1 MKRWLLTVALA
12 VSVAAIQSHA
22 QLPEGSISGHI
33 QGVNGHALAS
43 IPVTLLG
50 VRYSSG
56 RQFLYAA
63 GSSDTNE
70 LGEYHILRV
79 QPGEYYV
86 RINNTREDNPS
97 AHSAY
102 VSRTYYPGASDMQ
115 QAKLVALKQGQMATG
130 IDFHAVPIPKGV
142 TISGIVVN
150 FQTGGN
156 PQTGGLIRRS
166 VGIYLIPIREGLAE
180 PVLSTSVDAASKE
193 DTSFPF
199 EIDGV
204 PPGTYDFYATFA
216 DSTSF
221 GEPDPSGIT
230 IRFGEKI
237 GTRYFSTKKRVEVTQ
252 QNVQGLTVTIER
264 GAEIRGR
271 LSIHGDDLLKTS
283 TGLTGSGPD
292 EVRVESM
299 TKNLPFYNGSMWSF
313 SGPMEDDDRFTITG
327 LLPGNYQLT
336 SIGSIQD
343 LQYIDDAYLEDLRQS
358 GQSVYKDGIIKV
370 GKSNVTVE
378 LVVNEN
384 GGRIHGS
391 VEIPSSGSRSRHSVI
406 LVPDT
411 PRRENRALYKFVST
425 DEEGEFTFLG
435 VAPGRYKIFAFD
447 GVSADGRENPDLI
460 RTYEQRGVPVAAR
473 AGIVVHSL
481 PIPIISVP

>member
-1 MKRWLLTVALA
+1 
-12 VSVAAIQSHA
+12 
-22 QLPEGSISGHI
+22 
-33 QGVNGHALAS
+33 
-43 IPVTLLG
+43 
-50 VRYSSG
+50 
-56 RQFLYAA
+56 
-63 GSSDTNE
+63 
-70 LGEYHILRV
+70 
-79 QPGEYYV
+79 
-86 RINNTREDNPS
+86 
-97 AHSAY
+97 
-102 VSRTYYPGASDMQ
+102 
-115 QAKLVALKQGQMATG
+115 
-130 IDFHAVPIPKGV
+130 
-142 TISGIVVN
+142 
-150 FQTGGN
+150 
-156 PQTGGLIRRS
+156 
-166 VGIYLIPIREGLAE
+166 
-180 PVLSTSVDAASKE
+180 
-193 DTSFPF
+193 
-199 EIDGV
+199 
-204 PPGTYDFYATFA
+204 
-216 DSTSF
+216 
-221 GEPDPSGIT
+221 
-230 IRFGEKI
+230 
-237 GTRYFSTKKRVEVTQ
+237 
-252 QNVQGLTVTIER
+252 
-264 GAEIRGR
+264 
-271 LSIHGDDLLKTS
+271 
-283 TGLTGSGPD
+283 
-292 EVRVESM
+292 M